1 MSIMDISG
9 RHKKSPAGAG
19 QMPVK
24 MGYRLILGLSVRHMR

>member
-1 MSIMDISG
+1 MSMMDING
-9 RHKKSPAGAG
+9 THKKSPAGAG